1 MVADLLEPGERG
13 EHEPAPLHARGR
25 GGVGEQLVDDVL
37 VQHGLLAGEPGP
49 GDLLD
54 LVGQVGHELAV
65 GLADGAARTA
75 G

>member
-1 MVADLLEPGERG
+1 MPVVV
-13 EHEPAPLHARGR
+13 

-37 VQHGLLAGEPGP
+37 VQHRLLAGEPGP

-65 GLADGAARTA
+65 GLRAAQHERLRQ
-75 G
+75 